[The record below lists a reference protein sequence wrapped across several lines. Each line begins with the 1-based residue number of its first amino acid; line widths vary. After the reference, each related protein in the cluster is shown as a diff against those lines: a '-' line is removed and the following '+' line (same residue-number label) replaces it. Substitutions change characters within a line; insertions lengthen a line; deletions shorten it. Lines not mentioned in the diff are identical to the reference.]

1 MKYNNTVIRVINKE
15 HGAKVIQWWKDQGVY
30 TSSYIGSDFG
40 FYYGLIN
47 NSFSYYTLKDV
58 QAANA
63 RIIELPNEL
72 PQRGDEILVWD
83 YDEKYAERR
92 LFLTYIER
100 ALVPIICVDKNN
112 EDKFKCGQEFY
123 TTRWKH
129 WKPIPKEDIVEEL
142 VELTVEDISNG
153 KGVGVKPELIRIKK

>member
-1 MKYNNTVIRVINKE
+1 MKYNNTVIKVKNIE
-15 HGAKVIQWWKDQGVY
+15 HGAEVIQWWKDQGVD
-30 TSSYIGSDFG
+30 TCSYLGSDSN

-47 NSFSYYTLKDV
+47 NKFAYYTLKEV
-58 QAANA
+58 QVAKA

-83 YDEKYAERR
+83 YDEKYTERR
-92 LFLTYIER
+92 IFLTYIEG
-100 ALVPIICVDKNN
+100 AIVPILCVDKNN

-129 WKPIPKEDIVEEL
+129 WKPIPKEEL